1 MTSQVPQ
8 STCYWH
14 SWQLGNLTTPMTL
27 YSSFLWTIHSIKTS
41 RWPAIKWYERRLLY
55 WSFSDILWY
64 CSFRDRISSQYV
76 PFCWARTTAMIIVN
90 SSFIFTFRRFW
101 QVGQS
106 GGQREQNL
114 WFMETWFM
122 QIVHHWYSENMPK
135 VIMFMMIIYSKQ
147 GHAAAAYLW
156 WRTRIKALLHS
167 HIPAMPAKTTLL

>member
-1 MTSQVPQ
+1 MINCLAYLYLSHSFHKDHAVPGDKVIWVPFVILVIFWYFVILQ
-8 STCYWH
+8 L
-14 SWQLGNLTTPMTL
+14 SWSDIITIC
-27 YSSFLWTIHSIKTS
+27 SFLLSS
-41 RWPAIKWYERRLLY
+41 NN
-55 WSFSDILWY
+55 SDDN
-64 CSFRDRISSQYV
+64 RQ
-76 PFCWARTTAMIIVN
+76 
-90 SSFIFTFRRFW
+90 FINFTFRRFW

-135 VIMFMMIIYSKQ
+135 VIMIIMVVYSKQ
-147 GHAAAAYLW
+147 GHAAYLW